1 MKEVSQLVFSHEVQ
15 ALLIEGNLDPRVKY
29 LLWVSYLAG
38 SKTLIPHSDQ
48 NVSCLKS
55 VVDYS

>member
-1 MKEVSQLVFSHEVQ
+1 MKKVSQMVFFHEVQ
-15 ALLIEGNLDPRVKY
+15 ALLIEGNLDARVKY
-29 LLWVSYLAG
+29 LPWVSYLAG

-48 NVSCLKS
+48 NLSCLKS